1 LEPTLDREG
10 RIALLVE
17 HFESPRHKGAL
28 EGADVVVPGGSPE
41 CGGSVT
47 VYLKG
52 NGNGRV
58 EALSWTGQ
66 GDTISM
72 GATSIVVDRILSENL
87 GMDEILEKDYEE
99 LIDSIGRDIVRNRT
113 RHATL
118 GLSTIKAAVRQYRK
132 TGRREAAGGPPR
144 RPRGEARAMHPG

>member
-1 LEPTLDREG
+1 LELESILDRKS

-17 HFESPRHKGAL
+17 HFESPRHKGPL
-28 EGADVVVPGGSPE
+28 EDASVVMPGGSPE

-52 NGNGRV
+52 DGNGEV

-72 GATSIVVDRILSENL
+72 GATSIVVERILSEGL
-87 GMDEILEKDYEE
+87 SIDDVLEMDYEE
-99 LIDSIGRDIVRNRT
+99 IIDSLGRDIIGNRT

-118 GLSTIKAAVRQYRK
+118 GLSTIKAAIRQYWR
-132 TGRREAAGGPPR
+132 TDRREVAV
-144 RPRGEARAMHPG
+144 

>member
-1 LEPTLDREG
+1 LGPNPAGALDRKS

-17 HFESPRHKGAL
+17 HFESPRHKGTL
-28 EGADVVVPGGSPE
+28 EVADVAMPGGSPE

-52 NGNGRV
+52 KGDDEV
-58 EALSWTGQ
+58 EALSWTGH

-72 GATSIVVDRILSENL
+72 GATSIVVEHILNDDLSME
-87 GMDEILEKDYEE
+87 EVLEADYEE
-99 LIDSIGRDIVRNRT
+99 LIDSLGRDIIGNRK

-118 GLSTIKAAVRQYRK
+118 GLSTIKAAVRQYRR
-132 TGRREAAGGPPR
+132 TSPQRAGL
-144 RPRGEARAMHPG
+144 

>member
-1 LEPTLDREG
+1 LEPPLDRKS

-28 EGADVVVPGGSPE
+28 ESADVIMPGGSPE
-41 CGGSVT
+41 CGGAVT

-52 NGNGRV
+52 NGNGQV
-58 EALSWTGQ
+58 ESLTWTGQ

-72 GATSIVVDRILSENL
+72 GAASIVVDRILRENL
-87 GMDEILEKDYEE
+87 SMDEILEEDYEG
-99 LIDSIGRDIVRNRT
+99 LIDSIGRDIIGNRT

-118 GLSTIKAAVRQYRK
+118 GLSTIKAAIRQYRK
-132 TGRREAAGGPPR
+132 TSRQQAGP
-144 RPRGEARAMHPG
+144 

>member
-1 LEPTLDREG
+1 MESILDRKS

-28 EGADVVVPGGSPE
+28 EDATVVMPGGSPE

-47 VYLKG
+47 IYLKG
-52 NGNGRV
+52 DGNGEV
-58 EALSWTGQ
+58 EDLSWTGQ

-72 GATSIVVDRILSENL
+72 GATSIVVERILREDLSI
-87 GMDEILEKDYEE
+87 DDVLEMDYEE
-99 LIDSIGRDIVRNRT
+99 IIDSLGRDVIGNRT

-118 GLSTIKAAVRQYRK
+118 GLSTIKAAVRQYRR
-132 TGRREAAGGPPR
+132 TDRQVAAP
-144 RPRGEARAMHPG
+144 

>member
-1 LEPTLDREG
+1 LEPALDRKS
-10 RIALLVE
+10 RIALLVR
-17 HFESPRHKGAL
+17 HFENPRHKGAL

-41 CGGSVT
+41 CGGAVT

-52 NGNGRV
+52 NGNGEV

-72 GATSIVVDRILSENL
+72 GATSIVVDHILSENL
-87 GMDEILEKDYEE
+87 SMDEILDEDYEE
-99 LIDSIGRDIVRNRT
+99 LVDFLGRDIIGNRT

-118 GLSTIKAAVRQYRK
+118 GLSTLKSAVRKYQRDVV
-132 TGRREAAGGPPR
+132 R
-144 RPRGEARAMHPG
+144 AR

>member
-1 LEPTLDREG
+1 M
-10 RIALLVE
+10 LVE
-17 HFESPRHKGAL
+17 HFESPRHNGAL
-28 EGADVVVPGGSPE
+28 ESADVVVPGGSPE

-47 VYLKG
+47 IYLKG

-72 GATSIVVDRILSENL
+72 GATSIVVDRILNENL
-87 GMDEILEKDYEE
+87 GMGEILAEDYEG
-99 LIDSIGRDIVRNRT
+99 LIDSIGRDIIGNRT

-118 GLSTIKAAVRQYRK
+118 GLSTIKAAVRQYQKAGHRK
-132 TGRREAAGGPPR
+132 AAT
-144 RPRGEARAMHPG
+144 